1 MRTIAEIKKSMT
13 DEIMADPNLVQRL
26 SLDTSKSWEANVSA
40 VSVLNLIIY
49 IIAVGHSIMERMFDQ
64 FKTDVESRIAAAY
77 PGSVSWL
84 YNRALEYQHY
94 GNNSAESGYFAG
106 HGVYESVDE
115 SKRVVRFAAV
125 AEKYNAV
132 TVKVSGANYDPLT
145 AEQLTGF
152 TAYMNTLK
160 FAGVHLN
167 VSSIESD
174 DLTLSLKV
182 WRNRLVMPEEDDAA
196 IGNAVKSYLDSI
208 KYGGIFNRTKLI
220 DALQDTAG
228 ITDAVIEGCVFK
240 AHDNDQTETVL
251 SGQNYEA
258 VAGHINL
265 KSLTVSYE

>member
-26 SLDTSKSWEANVSA
+26 SLDTTKSWDAQVSA

-49 IIAVGHSIMERMFDQ
+49 VVAVGHGIMERMFDQ

-94 GNNSAESGYFAG
+94 GNNSEESEYFAA
-106 HGVYESVDE
+106 HGAYENVDE
-115 SKRVVRFAAV
+115 SKQVVKFAAV
-125 AEKYNAV
+125 MEKYNTV
-132 TVKVSGANYDPLT
+132 TVKVSGANHDPLT
-145 AEQLTGF
+145 ADQLTGF
-152 TAYMNTLK
+152 TAYMNALK
-160 FAGVHLN
+160 FAGVHLS

-182 WRNRLVMPEEDDAA
+182 WRDRLVMPDEDDTA
-196 IGNAVKSYLDSI
+196 IGNAVRSYLDRI
-208 KYGGIFNRTKLI
+208 KYGGVFNKTKLI

-228 ITDAVIEGCVFK
+228 ITDAVIESCVFK
-240 AHDNDQTETVL
+240 AHDNDQTETAL

-265 KSLTVSYE
+265 KSLSIIYE

>member
-26 SLDTSKSWEANVSA
+26 SLDTSKSWEAQVSA

-49 IIAVGHSIMERMFDQ
+49 VVAVGHYVMERMFDQ
-64 FKTDVESRIAAAY
+64 FRNDVENRIAAAY

-84 YNRALEYQHY
+84 WNRALEYQHD
-94 GNNSAESGYFAG
+94 SAANIYFAG

-115 SKRVVRFAAV
+115 SKQVVKFAAV
-125 AEKYNAV
+125 MEEYNAV
-132 TVKVSGANYDPLT
+132 LVKVSGANYDPLT
-145 AEQLTGF
+145 AEQLEGF

-182 WRNRLVMPEEDDAA
+182 WRNRLVMPEEDDSA
-196 IGNAVKSYLDSI
+196 IATAVAGYLDGI
-208 KYGGIFNRTKLI
+208 RYGGVFNKTKLI
-220 DALQDTAG
+220 DALQNTAG

-240 AHDNDQTETVL
+240 AHDTDQTETVL

-265 KSLTVSYE
+265 KTLTVIYE

>member
-13 DEIMADPNLVQRL
+13 DGIMADPNLVQRL
-26 SLDTSKSWEANVSA
+26 SLDTTKSWESQVSA

-49 IIAVGHSIMERMFDQ
+49 IVAVGHHIMERMFEQ
-64 FKTDVESRIAAAY
+64 FKADVEGRIAAAY

-84 YNRALEYQHY
+84 WNRALEYQHDT
-94 GNNSAESGYFAG
+94 SANIYLAE

-132 TVKVSGANYDPLT
+132 TVKVSGAGYAPLT
-145 AEQLTGF
+145 DEQLTGF

-174 DLTLSLKV
+174 DLTLTLRV
-182 WRNRLVMPEEDDAA
+182 WRDRLVMPEEDDAV
-196 IGNAVKSYLDSI
+196 IGGAVRSYLDAI
-208 KYGGIFNRTKLI
+208 LYGGVFNKTRLI
-220 DALQDTAG
+220 DALRGVAG
-228 ITDAVIEGCVFK
+228 ITDAVVEGCVFE
-240 AHDNDQTETVL
+240 AHDTDGTETVL
-251 SGQNYEA
+251 AGQNYEA
-258 VAGHINL
+258 TAGHINL
-265 KSLTVSYE
+265 KTLTVNYE